1 MKPPRSSQVSGSV
14 VDADAEN
21 NRRWLPME
29 CRGSG
34 RGGKDCVCPGRP
46 AAEARLNPGLSKPL
60 CESRPLDLEHS
71 GTPGYK
77 RFVES
82 LRCSD
87 GQGCPP
93 PSLWLL
99 MVTPSLFL
107 AYSQRLWRHPE
118 PSYSARCV
126 LSVMHDR
133 AFPAAAPSPAGFRN
147 PCLVAF
153 STVDTEKR
161 Y

>member
-1 MKPPRSSQVSGSV
+1 MRKTT
-14 VDADAEN
+14 DADGQWRVGGLVEA
-21 NRRWLPME
+21 
-29 CRGSG
+29 G
-34 RGGKDCVCPGRP
+34 RIVCVCPGCLE
-46 AAEARLNPGLSKPL
+46 AAARLNPGLSKPL
-60 CESRPLDLEHS
+60 CESRPLDLERS

-77 RFVES
+77 WFVES

-87 GQGCPP
+87 GQGYPP

-99 MVTPSLFL
+99 MVTPSRFL

-118 PSYSARCV
+118 PSYSAHCV

-147 PCLVAF
+147 PCHVVF
-153 STVDTEKR
+153 STADTERKDIKLR
-161 Y
+161 CSDGVTKL